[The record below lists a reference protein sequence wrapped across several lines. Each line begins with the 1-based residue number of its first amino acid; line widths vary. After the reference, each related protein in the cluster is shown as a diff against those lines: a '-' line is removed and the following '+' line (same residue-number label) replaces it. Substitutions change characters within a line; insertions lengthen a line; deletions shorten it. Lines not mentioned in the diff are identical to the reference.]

1 MRDTIRKRQRDVLSS
16 RRDLYYERRICTKEA
31 DISYATLSNTF
42 NRNKVPSVPI
52 ILRICEGFHITVA
65 EFFNEGGTLLQQLT
79 ASDQRLIADFHRLS
93 GNDKK
98 LVTAFL
104 QGLLQKSNTVHR
116 ECQ

>member
-1 MRDTIRKRQRDVLSS
+1 MREEYVRKKVDQLLEEYNWTLYQLS
-16 RRDLYYERRICTKEA
+16 KEA

-42 NRNKVPSVPI
+42 KRNKEPSVPI

>member
-1 MRDTIRKRQRDVLSS
+1 MREEYVRKKVDQLLEEYNWTLYQLS
-16 RRDLYYERRICTKEA
+16 KEA

-42 NRNKVPSVPI
+42 SRNKVPSVPI